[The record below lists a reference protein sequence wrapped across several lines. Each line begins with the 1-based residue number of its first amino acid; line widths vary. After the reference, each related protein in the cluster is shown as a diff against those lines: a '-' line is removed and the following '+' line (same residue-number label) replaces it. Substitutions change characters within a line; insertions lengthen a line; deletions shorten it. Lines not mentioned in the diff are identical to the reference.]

1 MCCANAI
8 WGLMSPVT
16 KIVIASG
23 AATSLVVTDLRFFG
37 AMILF
42 WLASFFQKPEH
53 VNHRDMAKI
62 FLASLL
68 AIVLNQGFF
77 IFGVGLTSPVN
88 ASIITTSM
96 PLLAMGLSALY
107 LHEPITG
114 KKVLGIAVGATGAL
128 VLILGSHPGSGSD
141 TTAGDNIWGDVLVVL
156 AQLSYATYFVLF
168 KHFVSRYSM
177 VTLMKW
183 MFTFAFIATLP
194 FSYNSLLAT
203 QWTTFDAHTWGAIA
217 FIVVGGTFLS
227 YSLIVVGQK
236 NLRPTVGGMYN
247 YVQPAVASIA
257 AIYWGLDNFNASK
270 IVAVVLIAGG
280 VYLVTISRSRAQ
292 MEAYKAKGNTRN

>member
-1 MCCANAI
+1 MFCANAV
-8 WGLMSPVT
+8 WGLMPPVA
-16 KIVIASG
+16 KMVIASG

-68 AIVLNQGFF
+68 AIVLNQGLFM
-77 IFGVGLTSPVN
+77 FGVGLTSPVN

-107 LHEPITG
+107 LKEPITG

-128 VLILGSHPGSGSD
+128 VLILGSHPSGHTGAATSD
-141 TTAGDNIWGDVLVVL
+141 SIWGDVLVVL

-168 KHFVSRYSM
+168 KHFVGRYSM

-194 FSYNSLLAT
+194 LSYRSLLAT
-203 QWTTFDAHTWGAIA
+203 QWAAFDARTWGAVA

-227 YSLIVVGQK
+227 YSLIVIGQK

-247 YVQPAVASIA
+247 YVQPVVASIA
-257 AIYWGLDNFNASK
+257 AIYWGLDRFDASK
-270 IVAVVLIAGG
+270 AMAVALIAGG

-292 MEAYKAKGNTRN
+292 LEAYKAKRDSRN

>member
-1 MCCANAI
+1 MFCANAV
-8 WGLMSPVT
+8 WGLMSPVA
-16 KIVIASG
+16 KMVIASG

-68 AIVLNQGFF
+68 
-77 IFGVGLTSPVN
+77 
-88 ASIITTSM
+88 
-96 PLLAMGLSALY
+96 LAMDLSALY
-107 LHEPITG
+107 LKEPITG

-128 VLILGSHPGSGSD
+128 VLILGSHPGGH
-141 TTAGDNIWGDVLVVL
+141 TGAATGDSIWGDVLVVL

-168 KHFVSRYSM
+168 KRFVGRYSM

-194 FSYNSLLAT
+194 LSYRSLLAT
-203 QWTTFDAHTWGAIA
+203 QWAAFDARTWGAVA

-227 YSLIVVGQK
+227 YSLIVIGQK

-247 YVQPAVASIA
+247 YVQPVVASIA
-257 AIYWGLDNFNASK
+257 AIYWGLDRFDASK
-270 IVAVVLIAGG
+270 AVAVALIAGG

-292 MEAYKAKGNTRN
+292 LEAYKAKRDSRN

>member
-8 WGLMSPVT
+8 WGLMSPVA

-96 PLLAMGLSALY
+96 PLLAMDCPPSTCTNPSRGRKCSAS
-107 LHEPITG
+107 P
-114 KKVLGIAVGATGAL
+114 
-128 VLILGSHPGSGSD
+128 
-141 TTAGDNIWGDVLVVL
+141 
-156 AQLSYATYFVLF
+156 
-168 KHFVSRYSM
+168 
-177 VTLMKW
+177 
-183 MFTFAFIATLP
+183 
-194 FSYNSLLAT
+194 
-203 QWTTFDAHTWGAIA
+203 
-217 FIVVGGTFLS
+217 
-227 YSLIVVGQK
+227 
-236 NLRPTVGGMYN
+236 
-247 YVQPAVASIA
+247 
-257 AIYWGLDNFNASK
+257 
-270 IVAVVLIAGG
+270 
-280 VYLVTISRSRAQ
+280 
-292 MEAYKAKGNTRN
+292 

>member
-8 WGLMSPVT
+8 WGLMSPVA

-128 VLILGSHPGSGSD
+128 VLIIGSHP
-141 TTAGDNIWGDVLVVL
+141 VLVVL

>member
-1 MCCANAI
+1 MFCANAV
-8 WGLMSPVT
+8 WGLMSPGA
-16 KIVIASG
+16 KMVIASG
-23 AATSLVVTDLRFFG
+23 AATALVDTDLRFFG

-42 WLASFFQKPEH
+42 WLVSFFQKPEH

-68 AIVLNQGFF
+68 AIVLNQGLFM
-77 IFGVGLTSPVN
+77 FGVGLTSPVN
-88 ASIITTSM
+88 AS
-96 PLLAMGLSALY
+96 
-107 LHEPITG
+107 
-114 KKVLGIAVGATGAL
+114 
-128 VLILGSHPGSGSD
+128 
-141 TTAGDNIWGDVLVVL
+141 IWGDVLVVL

-168 KHFVSRYSM
+168 KRFVGRYSM

-194 FSYNSLLAT
+194 LSYRSLLAT
-203 QWTTFDAHTWGAIA
+203 QWAAFDARTWGAVA

-227 YSLIVVGQK
+227 YSLIVIGQK

-247 YVQPAVASIA
+247 YVQPVVASIA
-257 AIYWGLDNFNASK
+257 AIYWGLDRFDASK
-270 IVAVVLIAGG
+270 AMAVALIAGG

-292 MEAYKAKGNTRN
+292 LEAYKAKRDSRN

>member
-1 MCCANAI
+1 M
-8 WGLMSPVT
+8 
-16 KIVIASG
+16 
-23 AATSLVVTDLRFFG
+23 
-37 AMILF
+37 
-42 WLASFFQKPEH
+42 
-53 VNHRDMAKI
+53 
-62 FLASLL
+62 
-68 AIVLNQGFF
+68 
-77 IFGVGLTSPVN
+77 
-88 ASIITTSM
+88 
-96 PLLAMGLSALY
+96 
-107 LHEPITG
+107 
-114 KKVLGIAVGATGAL
+114 
-128 VLILGSHPGSGSD
+128 
-141 TTAGDNIWGDVLVVL
+141 LVVL

>member
-1 MCCANAI
+1 
-8 WGLMSPVT
+8 
-16 KIVIASG
+16 
-23 AATSLVVTDLRFFG
+23 
-37 AMILF
+37 
-42 WLASFFQKPEH
+42 
-53 VNHRDMAKI
+53 MAKI

-68 AIVLNQGFF
+68 AIVLNQGLFM
-77 IFGVGLTSPVN
+77 FGVGLTSPVN

-107 LHEPITG
+107 LKEPITG

-128 VLILGSHPGSGSD
+128 VLILGSHPGGH
-141 TTAGDNIWGDVLVVL
+141 TGAATGDSIWGDVLVVL

-168 KHFVSRYSM
+168 KRFVGRYSM

-194 FSYNSLLAT
+194 LSYRSLLAT
-203 QWTTFDAHTWGAIA
+203 QWAAFDARTWGAVA

-227 YSLIVVGQK
+227 YSLIVIGQK

-247 YVQPAVASIA
+247 YVQPVVASIA
-257 AIYWGLDNFNASK
+257 AIYWGLDRFDASK
-270 IVAVVLIAGG
+270 AVAVALIAGG

-292 MEAYKAKGNTRN
+292 LEAYKAKRDSRN